1 MAMQIEVKPI
11 KSKSFIES
19 EAYKKL
25 RTNIQFSG
33 NQMKAI
39 AITSVS
45 PNDGKSEISF
55 KLAWSLAK
63 MDKKTIYVDADLR
76 NSKFLIKHEI
86 HQELKGLAHYLV
98 GENTVD
104 DVITKTQNPNLDI
117 ISIGAFPPN
126 PSELLSQDIYKELI
140 SELRERYDYVVIDT
154 PPSGLVIDGV
164 IASAA
169 ADGVILVISSG
180 NTTQKSALSVLSVLE
195 KAKCKVIGCVL
206 NKCGQKGTKAMSYG
220 GYYGYNGYGSYGSYG
235 TYGGYGGY
243 GHEYDYSSKTW
254 FDKLKSKFKKHKNT
268 KSN

>member
-1 MAMQIEVKPI
+1 MAMQIEVKPK
-11 KSKSFIES
+11 KSRNFIES

-33 NQMKAI
+33 NHIKAV
-39 AITSVS
+39 AITSIA

-76 NSKFLIKHEI
+76 NSKFLIKHDI

-98 GENTVD
+98 GENTVEEI
-104 DVITKTQNPNLDI
+104 ITKTQNTNLDI
-117 ISIGAFPPN
+117 ITIGAFPPN

-140 SELRERYDYVVIDT
+140 AELRERYDYIVIDT

-169 ADGVILVISSG
+169 ADGVILVLSSG
-180 NTTQKSALSVLSVLE
+180 TVTQKVVLALLSEFE
-195 KAKCKVIGCVL
+195 KAKCKILGCVL
-206 NKCGQKGTKAMSYG
+206 NKCGRKGTKALSG
-220 GYYGYNGYGSYGSYG
+220 GYDSYGSYG
-235 TYGGYGGY
+235 NYGAYSAYGGY
-243 GHEYDYSSKTW
+243 GHDYDYK
-254 FDKLKSKFKKHKNT
+254 T
-268 KSN
+268 KSLSDKIKEKLSKIKFDFNKKK

>member
-1 MAMQIEVKPI
+1 MAVQIEVKPR
-11 KSKSFIES
+11 KSRNFIES

-76 NSKFLIKHEI
+76 NSKFLIRHEI

-98 GENTVD
+98 GENTIEE
-104 DVITKTQNPNLDI
+104 VIAKTQNPNLDVI
-117 ISIGAFPPN
+117 TIGAFPPN

-140 SELRERYDYVVIDT
+140 LQLREKYDYIVIDT
-154 PPSGLVIDGV
+154 LPAGLVIEGV

-169 ADGVILVISSG
+169 ADGVILVASSG
-180 NTTQKSALSVLSVLE
+180 NTTQKAALAVLSEFE
-195 KAKCKVIGCVL
+195 KAKCKVLGCVL
-206 NKCGQKGTKAMSYG
+206 NKCGQKGTRTMSG
-220 GYYGYNGYGSYGSYG
+220 GYDSYGSYGSYG
-235 TYGGYGGY
+235 GYGGYGGY
-243 GHEYDYSSKTW
+243 GHEYDYKTKSL
-254 FDKLKSKFKKHKNT
+254 FEKIKDEFSEIKSKFIKKK
-268 KSN
+268 